1 MVGAFSGHCRAL
13 TAVLPDGDPHGD
25 CPLPALPLDHPDHH
39 PPPPVTPHHI
49 LNLLIGEAENNTDD
63 EALQIEIVL
72 ISSSCLPR

>member
-1 MVGAFSGHCRAL
+1 MTRQS
-13 TAVLPDGDPHGD
+13 HGGQ
-25 CPLPALPLDHPDHH
+25 PLPPLPLHLDHPDHH

-72 ISSSCLPR
+72 ISPSCLPR